1 MSKIKFNSDKAQIQS
16 SYKSPAFW
24 LFQLS
29 DEIVCRRALNM
40 NPNILGL
47 KHFDEIDEKG
57 AKCISNC
64 LRILSGVNTVQRK
77 EWLPIQ
83 IGLFLEH
90 ILNETDQNGKL
101 SIYSCHDVTSE
112 FINTSSE
119 NR

>member
-1 MSKIKFNSDKAQIQS
+1 
-16 SYKSPAFW
+16 
-24 LFQLS
+24 
-29 DEIVCRRALNM
+29 M